1 MARKELAE
9 ISDFR
14 SLKKIMAAHGVTQ
27 LFAKPLAPNDNSKN
41 QIYLGGG
48 FEALNLIPNHGVEV
62 DEGTRA
68 ASKRDRFKAFISL
81 SWVDAD
87 GCASPAPNAQ
97 LILYP
102 KYPEVRM
109 SGMLLGAEHAPSS
122 LIASRL
128 EGRILFLGVCHDGS
142 ILGHVSA
149 PDSPIRKEIENIRE
163 PNMSGVFIRIPLDGT
178 DTKQLLIE
186 KLRSIHL
193 EGWIDSIRL
202 NAKGEILPCR
212 ASNCGGYTLEAK
224 LGITPNGYA
233 EPDYLGW
240 EVKQHGVTSLD
251 KPHSGGPIT
260 LMTPEPTAGI
270 YKEAGVEYF
279 LRTFGYPDQK
289 GREDRINFGGIFRN
303 GVRAARTGLTLT
315 LTGYDSDSGKIT
327 SADGGITLMDDSGR
341 EAATWL
347 YADMMKHWNRK
358 HAQAVYIPSMCR
370 TNPSRQYTYGSQID
384 LGEGTDFHK
393 FLRAVADGHVYYDP
407 GIKLENASSSKPTT
421 KRRSQ
426 FRIKPAH
433 LSGLYQSMR
442 TVDIAN
448 NTSQKAGI

>member
-1 MARKELAE
+1 MAG
-9 ISDFR
+9 
-14 SLKKIMAAHGVTQ
+14 HGVTQ
-27 LFAKPLAPNDNSKN
+27 LFAKALAPNDNSKN

-48 FEALNLIPNHGVEV
+48 FEALNIIPNHGVEV

-68 ASKRDRFKAFISL
+68 ASKRDRFKALISL
-81 SWVDAD
+81 SWVDA
-87 GCASPAPNAQ
+87 GGSVYPAPNAQ

-109 SGMLLGAEHAPSS
+109 SGMLQGAEAAPSS
-122 LIASRL
+122 LIASRQD
-128 EGRILFLGVCHDGS
+128 GRILFLGVRKDGS

-149 PDSPIRKEIENIRE
+149 PDSPVRKEIESIRE
-163 PNMSGVFIRIPLDGT
+163 PEMSGVFIRIPLDKT

-202 NAKGEILPCR
+202 DAAGEILPCR
-212 ASNCGGYTLEAK
+212 SSNCGGYTLEAK
-224 LGITPNGYA
+224 LDITPNGYS

-251 KPHSGGPIT
+251 RPHSGSPIT
-260 LMTPEPTAGI
+260 LMTPEPTAGV
-270 YKEAGVEYF
+270 YKEQGVEDF
-279 LRTFGYPDQK
+279 LRTYGYPDQM
-289 GREDRINFGGIFRN
+289 GRKDRINFGGIFRN
-303 GVRAARTGLTLT
+303 GVRAERTGLTLT
-315 LTGYDSDSGKIT
+315 LTGYDADSGKIT
-327 SADGGITLMDDSGR
+327 SADGGISLLDDSGQ

-370 TNPSRQYTYGSQID
+370 TDPIRQYIYGNQID

-393 FLRAVADGHVYYDP
+393 FLQAVSDGLVYYDP
-407 GIKLENASSSKPTT
+407 GIKLEDASTSQPRI

-426 FRIKPAH
+426 FRVKPIH
-433 LSGLYQSMR
+433 LPSLYHSMDS
-442 TVDIAN
+442 VDV
-448 NTSQKAGI
+448 TRQ

>member
-9 ISDFR
+9 IRDFE
-14 SLKKIMAAHGVTQ
+14 SLKKIMAAHGATQ

-48 FEALNLIPNHGVEV
+48 FEALNIIPNHGVEV

-81 SWVDAD
+81 SWVDAE
-87 GCASPAPNAQ
+87 GCTFPVPAAQ

-109 SGMLLGAEHAPSS
+109 SGMLQGTESAPSS
-122 LIASRL
+122 LIASRR
-128 EGRILFLGVCHDGS
+128 EGRILFLGVRQDGS

-149 PDSPIRKEIENIRE
+149 PDSRIRKEIEDIRAPE
-163 PNMSGVFIRIPLDGT
+163 MSGIFIRIPLDDT

-186 KLRSIHL
+186 TLRNIHL

-202 NAKGEILPCR
+202 NAKGETLPCR
-212 ASNCGGYTLEAK
+212 ASNCGGYTLEAR
-224 LGITPNGYA
+224 LGVTPNGYS

-251 KPHSGGPIT
+251 KPHSGSPIT

-270 YKEAGVEYF
+270 YKEQGVEHF
-279 LRTFGYPDQK
+279 LRAFGYPDQM
-289 GREDRINFGGIFRN
+289 GRKDRINFGGIFRN
-303 GVRAARTGLTLT
+303 GVRAERTGLTLT
-315 LTGYDSDSGKIT
+315 LTGYDTASGKII
-327 SADGGITLMDDSGR
+327 SADGGISLLDDSGQ

-370 TNPSRQYTYGSQID
+370 TDPARQYIYGNQID
-384 LGEGTDFHK
+384 LGEGTDFLR
-393 FLRAVADGHVYYDP
+393 FLKAVADGLVYYDP
-407 GIKLENASSSKPTT
+407 GIKLEGASSSKPIT

-426 FRIKPAH
+426 FRIKPVH
-433 LSGLYQSMR
+433 LSGLYHSME
-442 TVDIAN
+442 TVDIAG
-448 NTSQKAGI
+448 Q

>member
-1 MARKELAE
+1 VARNELAE
-9 ISDFR
+9 IRDIGN
-14 SLKKIMAAHGVTQ
+14 LKKIMAAHGVTQ

-48 FEALNLIPNHGVEV
+48 FEALNIIPNHGVEV
-62 DEGTRA
+62 DEGTKA
-68 ASKRDRFKAFISL
+68 ASKRDRFKALISL

-87 GCASPAPNAQ
+87 GSVYPAPNAQ

-109 SGMLLGAEHAPSS
+109 SGMLQRAEVAPSS
-122 LIASRL
+122 LIASRE
-128 EGRILFLGVCHDGS
+128 EGRILFLGVRHDGR

-149 PDSPIRKEIENIRE
+149 PDSPIRKEIEDIRE
-163 PNMSGVFIRIPLDGT
+163 PDISGVFIRIPVDDK

-186 KLRSIHL
+186 TLRNIHL

-202 NAKGEILPCR
+202 NSSGDILPCR
-212 ASNCGGYTLEAK
+212 ASNCGGYTLEAR
-224 LGITPNGYA
+224 LGITPNGYS

-251 KPHSGGPIT
+251 KPHSGSPIT

-270 YKEAGVEYF
+270 YKEQGVEQF
-279 LRTFGYPDQK
+279 LRTFGYPDQM

-303 GVRAARTGLTLT
+303 GVRAERTGLTLT
-315 LTGYDSDSGKIT
+315 LTGYDSTSGKIT
-327 SADGGITLMDDSGR
+327 SADGGISLLDDSGQN
-341 EAATWL
+341 AATWL
-347 YADMMKHWNRK
+347 YADMMKHWIRK

-370 TNPSRQYTYGSQID
+370 TDPVRQYTYGNQID
-384 LGEGTDFHK
+384 LGEGTDFLK
-393 FLRAVADGHVYYDP
+393 FLRAVADGLVYYDP
-407 GIKLENASSSKPTT
+407 GIKLENASSSRSTT

-426 FRIKPAH
+426 FRIKPVH
-433 LSGLYQSMR
+433 LPGLYHSMES
-442 TVDIAN
+442 VDIASRRSD
-448 NTSQKAGI
+448 TL

>member
-9 ISDFR
+9 IREFGN
-14 SLKKIMAAHGVTQ
+14 LKKIMAAHGVTQ

-48 FEALNLIPNHGVEV
+48 FEALNIIPNHGVEV

-68 ASKRDRFKAFISL
+68 ASKRDRFKALISL
-81 SWVDAD
+81 SWVDA
-87 GCASPAPNAQ
+87 GGSVFPAPNAQ

-109 SGMLLGAEHAPSS
+109 SGMLQGAESAPSS
-122 LIASRL
+122 LIASRE
-128 EGRILFLGVCHDGS
+128 EGRVLFLGVCQDGS

-149 PDSPIRKEIENIRE
+149 PDSPVRKEIENIKNPE
-163 PNMSGVFIRIPLDGT
+163 MSGVFIRIPLDDT
-178 DTKQLLIE
+178 NTKQLLIE

-193 EGWIDSIRL
+193 EGWINSIRL
-202 NAKGEILPCR
+202 NAKGETLPCR

-224 LGITPNGYA
+224 LGITPNGYS

-251 KPHSGGPIT
+251 RPHSGSPIT
-260 LMTPEPTAGI
+260 LMTPEPTAGV
-270 YKEAGVEYF
+270 YKEQGVEYF
-279 LRTFGYPDQK
+279 LRTYGYPDQM
-289 GREDRINFGGIFRN
+289 GRKDRINFGGIFRN
-303 GVRAARTGLTLT
+303 GVRAERTGLTLT
-315 LTGYDSDSGKIT
+315 LTGYDTTTGKIT
-327 SADGGITLMDDSGR
+327 SADGGISLLDDSDQ

-347 YADMMKHWNRK
+347 YTDMMKHWNRK

-370 TNPSRQYTYGSQID
+370 TDPTRQYAYGSQID

-393 FLRAVADGHVYYDP
+393 FLRAVADGLVYYDP

-426 FRIKPAH
+426 FRIKPIH
-433 LSGLYQSMR
+433 LSGLYHVMGS
-442 TVDIAN
+442 VDIA
-448 NTSQKAGI
+448 TH

>member
-1 MARKELAE
+1 VARKELSE
-9 ISDFR
+9 IK
-14 SLKKIMAAHGVTQ
+14 SLGGLKRIMADHGVTQ
-27 LFAKPLAPNDNSKN
+27 LYAKPLASNDNSKN

-48 FEALNLIPNHGVEV
+48 FEALNIIPNHGVEV
-62 DEGTRA
+62 DEGSRA
-68 ASKRDRFKAFISL
+68 ASKRDRFKALVSL

-87 GCASPAPNAQ
+87 DSAYPAPNAQ

-109 SGMLLGAEHAPSS
+109 SGMLQRAEAAPST

-128 EGRILFLGVCHDGS
+128 EGRILFLGVCNDGS
-142 ILGHVSA
+142 ILGHVTS
-149 PDSPIRKEIENIRE
+149 PDSAIRKEIDDARGLE
-163 PNMSGVFIRIPLDGT
+163 MSGVFARIPLDDT

-202 NAKGEILPCR
+202 NSSGDILPCR
-212 ASNCGGYTLEAK
+212 ASNCGGYTLEAR
-224 LGITPNGYA
+224 LGITPNGYS

-240 EVKQHGVTSLD
+240 EIKQHGVPSLD
-251 KPHSGGPIT
+251 RPHSGGPIT

-270 YKEAGVEYF
+270 YKEEGVEYF
-279 LRTFGYPDQK
+279 LREFGYPDQR

-303 GVRAARTGLTLT
+303 GVRADRTGLTLT
-315 LTGYDSDSGKIT
+315 LTGYDCESGKIT
-327 SADGGITLMDDSGR
+327 SADGGLTLLDDSGR

-358 HAQAVYIPSMCR
+358 HAQAAYVPSMCR
-370 TNPSRQYTYGSQID
+370 TVPTQQYIYGSQID
-384 LGEGTDFHK
+384 LGVGTDFLL
-393 FLRAVADGHVYYDP
+393 FLKAVADGIVYYDP
-407 GIKLENASSSKPTT
+407 GIKLEGVSTPKPTT

-433 LSGLYQSMR
+433 L
-442 TVDIAN
+442 
-448 NTSQKAGI
+448 

>member
-1 MARKELAE
+1 VARKELSE
-9 ISDFR
+9 IRDLD
-14 SLKKIMAAHGVTQ
+14 SLKKIMSDHGVSQ
-27 LFAKPLAPNDNSKN
+27 LFAKPLASNDNSKN

-48 FEALNLIPNHGVEV
+48 FEALNIIPNHGVEV

-68 ASKRDRFKAFISL
+68 ASKRDRFKALISL
-81 SWVDAD
+81 SWVDAE
-87 GCASPAPNAQ
+87 GCIYPAPNAQ
-97 LILYP
+97 VILYP

-109 SGMLLGAEHAPSS
+109 SGMLQRAEAAPSS

-128 EGRILFLGVCHDGS
+128 EGRILFLGVRHDGS
-142 ILGHVSA
+142 ILGYVS
-149 PDSPIRKEIENIRE
+149 SPESLIRKEIEDERE
-163 PNMSGVFIRIPLDGT
+163 PEMSGVFLRIPLDDT
-178 DTKQLLIE
+178 DTKQMLIE

-202 NAKGEILPCR
+202 NSNGDILPCR
-212 ASNCGGYTLEAK
+212 ASNCGGYTLEAR
-224 LGITPNGYA
+224 LGITPNGYS

-270 YKEAGVEYF
+270 YKEEGVEYF
-279 LRTFGYPDQK
+279 LREFGYPDQR

-303 GVRAARTGLTLT
+303 GVRAKRTGLTMA
-315 LTGYDSDSGKIT
+315 LTGYDCESGKIT
-327 SADGGITLMDDSGR
+327 SADGGITLLDDSDR

-370 TNPSRQYTYGSQID
+370 TDPARQYIYGSQID

-393 FLRAVADGHVYYDP
+393 FLRAVADGLVYYDP
-407 GIKLENASSSKPTT
+407 GIKLEGASSSNPKT

-426 FRIKPAH
+426 FRIKPIH
-433 LSGLYQSMR
+433 LSGLYHSMNAID
-442 TVDIAN
+442 V
-448 NTSQKAGI
+448 GGG

>member
-1 MARKELAE
+1 MARIELAE
-9 ISDFR
+9 IRDFG

-48 FEALNLIPNHGVEV
+48 FEALNIIPNHGVEV

-68 ASKRDRFKAFISL
+68 ASKRDRFKALISL
-81 SWVDAD
+81 SWLDAD
-87 GCASPAPNAQ
+87 GSVFPAPNAQ

-109 SGMLLGAEHAPSS
+109 SGMLQRSERAPSS

-128 EGRILFLGVCHDGS
+128 EGRILFLGVRHDGS
-142 ILGHVSA
+142 ILGHVTS
-149 PDSPIRKEIENIRE
+149 PDSPVRKEIESAGAPE
-163 PNMSGVFIRIPLDGT
+163 MAGVFIRIPLDGT

-202 NAKGEILPCR
+202 NAKGETLPCR
-212 ASNCGGYTLEAK
+212 SSNCGGYTLEAR
-224 LGITPNGYA
+224 LGITPNGYS

-251 KPHSGGPIT
+251 KPHSGSPIT

-270 YKEAGVEYF
+270 YKEQGVEHF
-279 LRTFGYPDQK
+279 LRTFGYPDQM

-303 GVRAARTGLTLT
+303 GVRAERTGLTLT
-315 LTGYDSDSGKIT
+315 LTGYDANSGKIT
-327 SADGGITLMDDSGR
+327 SADGGISLLDDSGQ

-370 TNPSRQYTYGSQID
+370 TDPSRQYIYGNQID

-393 FLRAVADGHVYYDP
+393 FLRAVADGLVYYDP
-407 GIKLENASSSKPTT
+407 GIKLENASSSSPTT

-426 FRIKPAH
+426 FRIKPIH
-433 LSGLYQSMR
+433 LSGLYHSMK
-442 TVDIAN
+442 TVDI
-448 NTSQKAGI
+448 SQQ